1 MTRLF
6 TVEPLGR
13 WSDLVLSSC
22 HIAVRAF
29 LLDLETVLMLIAT
42 ERLDAPVKRS
52 KFGKSHEIPSVR
64 GYDYYS

>member
-1 MTRLF
+1 MWR
-6 TVEPLGR
+6 VV
-13 WSDLVLSSC
+13 DLVFLRVISQSEQ
-22 HIAVRAF
+22 F